1 MKVVVGI
8 YLSVFAAKQSE
19 QGMAGSAYR
28 YEWLEVDLPL
38 TAIGSGTS
46 GSHAVCSPS
55 ADVLEAP
62 KLLRRS

>member
-8 YLSVFAAKQSE
+8 FLSVFAAKQIA

-38 TAIGSGTS
+38 TGIGSGTS

-55 ADVLEAP
+55 ADVLEAS
-62 KLLRRS
+62 KSLRRS